1 MRIAVMGTRGKTS
14 TAILLYTELRRRGF
28 RVVCKATGA
37 LPFLCHDGRCFRIKR
52 RGRTRLYENLEALKL
67 DADFYIMENHGTNPY
82 TMRAFN
88 HFVKPDVV
96 VLTNA
101 RLDHTEHMGE
111 SKRTI
116 AENMAKAVG
125 KVKLVVMG
133 EDFPIQ
139 GVKVFPTEMPGSEVP
154 RLVDLLLKELG
165 LGGIDVS
172 LYDKMISR
180 ELRYRDGPVRWF
192 DASKVND
199 PESFS
204 MIVSWLD
211 EKPNLA
217 IQLRR
222 DRPGRTKVFLNYI
235 RENRGSFGRIAVAG
249 AWASRFAD
257 LVEGR
262 SFRESSEGARRA
274 LSWLE
279 GPVLTAVNRSGE
291 FMSSFLSLLGAPNGI
306 PTIFGTFK
314 PERICSGLIR
324 S

>member
-14 TAILLYTELRRRGF
+14 TAILLYAELRRRGF
-28 RVVCKATGA
+28 KVVCKATGA
-37 LPFLCHDGRCFRIKR
+37 LPFMCYDGRCSRIR
-52 RGRTRLYENLEALKL
+52 RKGRARLYENLEALKL
-67 DADFYIMENHGTNPY
+67 DADFYVMENHGTNPY

-96 VLTNA
+96 VITNA

-111 SKRTI
+111 SKHVI

-125 KVKLVVMG
+125 KVKLVIMG
-133 EDFPIQ
+133 EDFPIK
-139 GVKVFPTEMPGSEVP
+139 GVKVVPTRMPGSEVP
-154 RLVDLLLKELG
+154 RIVDVFLKEIG

-172 LYDKMISR
+172 FYDEMISR
-180 ELRYRDGPVRWF
+180 ELRYREGPVRWF

-204 MIVSWLD
+204 MIVDWL
-211 EKPNLA
+211 EERPSLA

-235 RENRGSFGRIAVAG
+235 KENRGSFGRIAVAG
-249 AWASRFAD
+249 AWASRFAE

-262 SFRESSEGARRA
+262 SFGESSEGAQEA

-279 GPVLTAVNRSGE
+279 EPVMTAVNRGGS
-291 FMSSFLSLLGAPNGI
+291 FMSSFLSLLGASKGI

-314 PERICSGLIR
+314 PEQICSGLINP
-324 S
+324 